1 VRCVSKLGG
10 QLMFLTRDK
19 AENNITLHINQQ
31 TILQFLKATPPP
43 FFGRSCY
50 SLNNPDNLRSY
61 TRNAGF
67 ENTTLEK
74 VTLMGQSATSMDA
87 GSGFTEGNAIIDE
100 IRKEEPELLNA
111 IASAIVAEINDRLDK
126 SELNAW
132 LGVVFK

>member
-1 VRCVSKLGG
+1 
-10 QLMFLTRDK
+10 MFLNRDK

-43 FFGRSCY
+43 FFGRAY
-50 SLNNPDNLRSY
+50 YFMNNPDNLRSY

-74 VTLMGQSATSMDA
+74 ATLMGQSATSMDA
-87 GSGFTEGNAIIDE
+87 GGGSMEGSAIIQE

-126 SELNAW
+126 SNLIRAKR
-132 LGVVFK
+132 LVRCSI